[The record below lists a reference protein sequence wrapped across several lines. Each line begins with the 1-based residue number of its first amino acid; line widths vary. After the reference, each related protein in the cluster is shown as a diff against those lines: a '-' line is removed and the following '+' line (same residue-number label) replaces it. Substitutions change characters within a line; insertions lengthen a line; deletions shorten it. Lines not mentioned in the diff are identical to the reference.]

1 VFGERRHG
9 EQAPQELEPAR
20 LARCLVFRRP
30 VFFLNLQRALSLG
43 AGNWSSSSLATFAAL
58 SAHLAGERQPKT
70 GAQPGAP
77 NNRTVERERR
87 LLRRQESK
95 VGMHIDHVGQ
105 S

>member
-1 VFGERRHG
+1 MPWRRSASFFTVRKGLDGFGIG
-9 EQAPQELEPAR
+9 PMPPIR
-20 LARCLVFRRP
+20 L
-30 VFFLNLQRALSLG
+30 FLNLQRALSLG

-70 GAQPGAP
+70 GAQPGAA

-87 LLRRQESK
+87 LPRRQESK